1 MEVVDRIETNGLQE
15 VLKAKKCRKAEGP
28 DNLNSEL
35 FKYGDELLHEKLL
48 NFFNSWWKK
57 CEISTEW
64 QRQKLPLSLRKKTE
78 IAMRTIEE
86 SAYLIPLIKFTAKII
101 ITE

>member
-48 NFFNSWWKK
+48 NFFNS
-57 CEISTEW
+57 
-64 QRQKLPLSLRKKTE
+64 
-78 IAMRTIEE
+78 
-86 SAYLIPLIKFTAKII
+86 
-101 ITE
+101 